1 MQQMKLDDAL
11 LFQHGPAGGKAPVA
25 VSQATLPDFVNS
37 SNDLFKDVVE
47 LVNNSRAKEDK
58 RNADN
63 VSRSAVLRQSEC
75 MYAMNVAAGPM
86 MNARPPTAM
95 QAVSHCS
102 AMPLGNPIT
111 SGY

>member
-11 LFQHGPAGGKAPVA
+11 LFQHGLAGGKAPVA

-37 SNDLFKDVVE
+37 SNDMFKDIIE

-63 VSRSAVLRQSEC
+63 VRRFAALRQSEC
-75 MYAMNVAAGPM
+75 MQAVNVAGPM
-86 MNARPPTAM
+86 IMHA
-95 QAVSHCS
+95 H
-102 AMPLGNPIT
+102 
-111 SGY
+111 